1 MVGQENQQ
9 VRLADT
15 KRDAES
21 YGTRSY
27 QRCRS
32 FPPMLPALLPSN
44 SVVICLRWGDNSLN
58 AHEEFIGLQ
67 QVDRIDA
74 ATITFTT
81 KDVLHRM
88 NLRLTGARG
97 QCYGGCSKL
106 SGAKTRV
113 ATNIKSDEPRTVF
126 THCYGYCIQ

>member
-1 MVGQENQQ
+1 MQNEMLKVMALEVLRDVAASLQCIP
-9 VRLADT
+9 LYSIMADET
-15 KRDAES
+15 TDSSSRE
-21 YGTRSY
+21 
-27 QRCRS
+27 Q
-32 FPPMLPALLPSN
+32 
-44 SVVICLRWGDNSLN
+44 VVICLRWVDNSLN

-67 QVDRIDA
+67 QIDRRDA
-74 ATITFTT
+74 ATITFTH

-88 NLRLTGARG
+88 SIRLTGARG